1 MRIGKIVG
9 TLETNLNGN
18 SSVRL
23 QLGKCQKN
31 TKHLQTIT
39 VSLRSFLRRII
50 MIIRGIFFCGL
61 DGLIFWFSIILWMG
75 EIIYLIGKMIGMLL
89 EVKKK

>member
-23 QLGKCQKN
+23 QLGRVPKKYETSANNNSKFALISSSDNNDNKGDFFLWFRWVDFLVQYN
-31 TKHLQTIT
+31 T
-39 VSLRSFLRRII
+39 V
-50 MIIRGIFFCGL
+50 
-61 DGLIFWFSIILWMG
+61 DG
-75 EIIYLIGKMIGMLL
+75 
-89 EVKKK
+89 